1 MSIRIA
7 AIGLSHYHIYNQVE
21 ALLSAGAELVWFHSD
36 EPERAA
42 EFAKRYP
49 QATQTANID
58 QILEDDSLH
67 LIASAV
73 VPNERAPL
81 GIRVMQHGKDYS
93 CAKPAF
99 TSLDQLT
106 EVRRVQGVTQR
117 IYTVHF
123 GERFGSAATV
133 KAGELVQAGAVGQVI
148 QTMGFGPHR
157 LLGHT
162 TRPAW
167 AFDKHYFG
175 GIINDLASHQVDQ
188 FLHFTNSAAA
198 EVVTSQVGNFRFKQY
213 TNFEDFGDL
222 LLRSATA
229 TGYIRVDW
237 LTPAGL
243 DTWGDV
249 RLFIQ
254 GTEGYIEIRK
264 NIDLLGRE
272 GANHLF
278 LVDQQGTHYIDCS
291 GVKLPYGQQL
301 FNDVLN
307 RTETAMSQAHCFLAC
322 ELALQAQAQATQLT
336 Q

>member
-21 ALLSAGAELVWFHSD
+21 ALLNAGAELVWFHST

-42 EFAKRYP
+42 EFARRYP
-49 QATQTANID
+49 QAKQADDID
-58 QILEDDSLH
+58 QILEDASLH

-81 GIRVMQHGKDYS
+81 GVRVMQHSKDYS

-99 TSLDQLT
+99 VSLDQLA
-106 EVRRVQGVTQR
+106 EVRRVQAETQR

-123 GERFGSAATV
+123 GERFGNAATV
-133 KAGELVQAGAVGQVI
+133 RAGELVQAGAVGRVI

-162 TRPAW
+162 ARPAW
-167 AFDKHYFG
+167 SFDKQYFG
-175 GIINDLASHQVDQ
+175 GIINDLASHQIDQ
-188 FLHFTNSAAA
+188 FLHFTGSTTA
-198 EVVTSQVGNFRFKQY
+198 EVVTSQVGNFRFHQY
-213 TNFEDFGDL
+213 ANFEDFGDL
-222 LLRSATA
+222 VLRSPGA

-264 NIDLLGRE
+264 NIDLLGRT

-278 LVDQQGTHYIDCS
+278 LVDQHGTHYIDCS
-291 GVKLPYGQQL
+291 AVTLPYGQQL
-301 FNDVLN
+301 VDDVLN

-322 ELALQAQAQATQLT
+322 ELALQAQAHAVQLT
-336 Q
+336 